1 MISFVI
7 YDDKE
12 EILNRFEKVVINL
25 MNKENQE
32 YRIEKFSKYT
42 KKFESIISDN
52 TKNKIYIMDIEIP
65 GSISGIDVAKRIRR
79 SDWDSS
85 IILVTSYVEMG
96 YEALKAKIML
106 LDFISKFNDCNKNLT
121 NTLKLALKKIND
133 KKILVYES
141 NGITYRLFTDDI
153 LYVVRDSVERKSIIT
168 TTYNEFSIPDT
179 IPEILNKL
187 DSRFYM
193 SHRSCIVNT
202 SMIKSVDWRNNIINF
217 KGGKSTDYIARD
229 KKKGLKE
236 YVKSN

>member
-133 KKILVYES
+133 KK
-141 NGITYRLFTDDI
+141 
-153 LYVVRDSVERKSIIT
+153 
-168 TTYNEFSIPDT
+168 
-179 IPEILNKL
+179 
-187 DSRFYM
+187 
-193 SHRSCIVNT
+193 H
-202 SMIKSVDWRNNIINF
+202 
-217 KGGKSTDYIARD
+217 
-229 KKKGLKE
+229 
-236 YVKSN
+236 